1 MKYVIQNVFEGMNI
15 YKKRANIK
23 VNLPVPTLM
32 MSNQKENSILFISTA
47 SSNASTKL

>member
-1 MKYVIQNVFEGMNI
+1 MYLRESI

-23 VNLPVPTLM
+23 VSLPTLM